1 MANVYID
8 NSKIIPAPFY
18 AISHDINRSGAGN
31 IISCSYSITL
41 TGSLIANKG
50 SPSSTGAFGVDTNEA
65 IFSSE
70 DRFGSLLEKQKALR
84 KLCLIEPDSENAKNV
99 TIVHVDDTTGL
110 ETEKT
115 IEFNYYVSN
124 IDFEPSTTTDI
135 SNYTISFSASDIKF
149 GGESINPTEESFKD
163 FNLRSVNDSFS
174 VDWSNDYDNTIT
186 VTRSVNA
193 QSFKVYSADLTEES
207 GLTESFE
214 YARSWVNSR
223 FDGDVRDSP
232 SLGGYP
238 ILSLPAGYVYVNS
251 QVSEQFDKLDGSYGI
266 TVRWLYAPNITNNT
280 YCSDDYSINK
290 NQIYAS
296 GKTSYKI
303 SGTIKGYQ
311 SATRTTTA
319 STAAKNYF
327 ETLTNSTF
335 KNRINAAFNVAV
347 IDLLGPIVNNYVY
360 SPFTGTV
367 TYDLEFQEKASDL
380 PSCFTDVE
388 ISMSSNEDERVIAE
402 IAIPGRALG
411 PIIQDIQTKQ
421 SVKRSINAI
430 FSIATGITTFSS
442 MPGLKTSG
450 LNYIESVN
458 GIPAGTEN
466 SSFWKTSFSHN
477 LDLKQGKY
485 SISVTYVEDN

>member
-1 MANVYID
+1 
-8 NSKIIPAPFY
+8 
-18 AISHDINRSGAGN
+18 
-31 IISCSYSITL
+31 
-41 TGSLIANKG
+41 
-50 SPSSTGAFGVDTNEA
+50 
-65 IFSSE
+65 
-70 DRFGSLLEKQKALR
+70 
-84 KLCLIEPDSENAKNV
+84 
-99 TIVHVDDTTGL
+99 
-110 ETEKT
+110 
-115 IEFNYYVSN
+115 
-124 IDFEPSTTTDI
+124 
-135 SNYTISFSASDIKF
+135 
-149 GGESINPTEESFKD
+149 
-163 FNLRSVNDSFS
+163 LRSVNDSFS

-238 ILSLPAGYVYVNS
+238 ILSLPASYVYVNS

-367 TYDLEFQEKASDL
+367 TYDL
-380 PSCFTDVE
+380 
-388 ISMSSNEDERVIAE
+388 
-402 IAIPGRALG
+402 
-411 PIIQDIQTKQ
+411 
-421 SVKRSINAI
+421 
-430 FSIATGITTFSS
+430 
-442 MPGLKTSG
+442 
-450 LNYIESVN
+450 
-458 GIPAGTEN
+458 
-466 SSFWKTSFSHN
+466 
-477 LDLKQGKY
+477 
-485 SISVTYVEDN
+485 